1 MEKMAEFRKLG
12 LSEKTLAAL
21 EKKGFEK
28 PSPIQALTIPVLLN
42 GDKDVIGQAQTGT
55 GKTAAFGLP
64 ILEKMDENKS
74 GVKAII
80 LAPTR
85 ELAIQVAEE
94 ISSLKGE
101 RRLKVL
107 PVYGGQAMDQQIRA
121 LRRGVDI
128 VVGTP
133 GRVQDHIRRKTLIL
147 DELDFFIL
155 DEADEMLN
163 MGFVED
169 IETILAATNKD
180 KKMLFFSATM
190 PNEIL
195 RVAKRYMGEFE
206 VLRVK
211 ASELTTKN
219 TEQIYFEVRDG
230 DKFEALCRVVDVE
243 VGFYGIV
250 FCRTKNDVDGVVSKL
265 IERGYEAEGIHGDIS
280 QAQRE
285 RTLRKFKSKSVTILV
300 ATDVAARGID
310 VNDLTHVINYSIP
323 QEAEAYVH
331 RIGRTG
337 RAGKKGVAITFV
349 TPREM
354 GKLSRIKRVANAEI
368 TRNDIP
374 EIKEVLKAK
383 KESLYACIGEIIEEK
398 DFSVYSDMAAEL
410 VLESNPIEVIAA
422 LMRHVYDEEFDESTY
437 RKINKGGRNDRNDR
451 NDRRDRND
459 RNDRRDGGDRRDRDD
474 RNDRRDGG
482 DRRSRQTLDNQTRL
496 FIGMGRKDGLDA
508 RKLLGIVNKE
518 ANVPGRKI
526 KDIKIMNEFSF
537 MTVPFSEAEDIIHAL
552 NNTRQGG
559 RPLAEKA
566 KN

>member
-265 IERGYEAEGIHGDIS
+265 IERGYEAEGIHGD
-280 QAQRE
+280 
-285 RTLRKFKSKSVTILV
+285 
-300 ATDVAARGID
+300 
-310 VNDLTHVINYSIP
+310 
-323 QEAEAYVH
+323 
-331 RIGRTG
+331 
-337 RAGKKGVAITFV
+337 
-349 TPREM
+349 
-354 GKLSRIKRVANAEI
+354 
-368 TRNDIP
+368 
-374 EIKEVLKAK
+374 
-383 KESLYACIGEIIEEK
+383 
-398 DFSVYSDMAAEL
+398 
-410 VLESNPIEVIAA
+410 
-422 LMRHVYDEEFDESTY
+422 
-437 RKINKGGRNDRNDR
+437 
-451 NDRRDRND
+451 
-459 RNDRRDGGDRRDRDD
+459 
-474 RNDRRDGG
+474 
-482 DRRSRQTLDNQTRL
+482 
-496 FIGMGRKDGLDA
+496 
-508 RKLLGIVNKE
+508 
-518 ANVPGRKI
+518 
-526 KDIKIMNEFSF
+526 
-537 MTVPFSEAEDIIHAL
+537 
-552 NNTRQGG
+552 
-559 RPLAEKA
+559 
-566 KN
+566 